1 MKRSIHF
8 TDNNYPNLQS
18 IVRAK
23 RIDNPGVK
31 LKGNNVNNHANA
43 IMLQH
48 FNNTELSI
56 TSMNVGEQI
65 AVTEIDY
72 DTIISMRNQLKRD
85 GKGEWQTINMG
96 DGQFI
101 VRRTK

>member
-23 RIDNPGVK
+23 RIDSPDTK

-48 FNNTELSI
+48 FKSVESRV
-56 TSMNVGEQI
+56 TSMSISENIV
-65 AVTEIDY
+65 VTEIDY

>member
-8 TDNNYPNLQS
+8 TYNNYPNLQS

-48 FNNTELSI
+48 FKSVESNILSLK
-56 TSMNVGEQI
+56 VGAQY